1 VSTGATQDLFRCLS
15 EQLHIART
23 EIPQKYALVV
33 KLVLEAFTQ
42 YRHVQ
47 LKRVYARGVEQD
59 VSMDRICSVANNLSR
74 CVPLLDTLR
83 DDIDIDLV
91 GMDQDIVEDTLD
103 DLGDAF
109 GLTAS
114 SAIRCLCRQV
124 YHSCYSDMGHHLS
137 RVVTEQ
143 WRQDDTLLQE
153 IWLTLEDFFRD
164 FGWWLMSG
172 LLLRDLLKQCLQH
185 FVQLYLTCILMG
197 PPANETAGG
206 DGSGG
211 GSGERSSSESKE
223 GDLILLDC
231 QQIAGCLDRDIAS
244 VS

>member
-1 VSTGATQDLFRCLS
+1 MYGCTDV
-15 EQLHIART
+15 
-23 EIPQKYALVV
+23 
-33 KLVLEAFTQ
+33 
-42 YRHVQ
+42 
-47 LKRVYARGVEQD
+47 D
-59 VSMDRICSVANNLSR
+59 VSHVFITMFSLS
-74 CVPLLDTLR
+74 CFSFS
-83 DDIDIDLV
+83 
-91 GMDQDIVEDTLD
+91 
-103 DLGDAF
+103 GDAF

-114 SAIRCLCRQV
+114 LAIRCLCRQV

-164 FGWWLMSG
+164 FGRWLMSD
-172 LLLRDLLKQCLQH
+172 LLLRDVLKQCLQH

-206 DGSGG
+206 GG
-211 GSGERSSSESKE
+211 GERSSSESKE